1 MRGSA
6 APPPEAHDQRGV
18 FTRAQAMD
26 AGYSSYRIRRLVR
39 DRRWVV
45 VLGSVY
51 VESSTSLSQ
60 ASLARAAVLAAG
72 TGSVVSHGTA
82 ARLWELVV
90 PVDPD
95 VHVTVDPNV
104 HLKIPGLRAHRVPV
118 AEKELA
124 VREGILCTGL
134 MRTLIDCLLWLPEEA
149 GRAMVL
155 DALRRRLV
163 TWDEMRQALVRTGQR
178 HGLARAWRVMREVA
192 GGAHSEAEVRVHRIL
207 TQAGISG
214 WKANV
219 RVNDSRGLVGFA
231 DVLFDDVPLVLE
243 IDGRAYH
250 SDDDRFQRDRS
261 RQNRLVLGGYT
272 VLRFTWDDLVRRPDE
287 VVRQV
292 RATLAELRSRS
303 AVTPRSRVAG
313 QERS

>member
-95 VHVTVDPNV
+95 VHVTVDPDV
-104 HLKIPGLRAHRVPV
+104 HLKIPGVDYKAHAKDYLTRF
-118 AEKELA
+118 EK
-124 VREGILCTGL
+124 L
-134 MRTLIDCLLWLPEEA
+134 MPA
-149 GRAMVL
+149 
-155 DALRRRLV
+155 
-163 TWDEMRQALVRTGQR
+163 
-178 HGLARAWRVMREVA
+178 
-192 GGAHSEAEVRVHRIL
+192 
-207 TQAGISG
+207 
-214 WKANV
+214 
-219 RVNDSRGLVGFA
+219 
-231 DVLFDDVPLVLE
+231 
-243 IDGRAYH
+243 
-250 SDDDRFQRDRS
+250 
-261 RQNRLVLGGYT
+261 
-272 VLRFTWDDLVRRPDE
+272 
-287 VVRQV
+287 
-292 RATLAELRSRS
+292 
-303 AVTPRSRVAG
+303 
-313 QERS
+313 